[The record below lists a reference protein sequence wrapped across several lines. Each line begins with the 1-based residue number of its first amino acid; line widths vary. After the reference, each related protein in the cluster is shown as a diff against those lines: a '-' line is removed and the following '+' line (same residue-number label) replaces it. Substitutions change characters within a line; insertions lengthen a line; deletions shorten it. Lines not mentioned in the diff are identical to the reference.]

1 MDYSR
6 NEIVD
11 ILLVLGEARCNYR
24 AAAILYRLRYPDR
37 RCPNDRQIQRIELRE
52 RTLAQRRVR
61 RRRVLEDDMNN
72 PLALTVLTVVAI
84 NPHVSTREIQRMTGI
99 SYVTV
104 WRILQKHHFHSY
116 HITITQEVTDNDMLL
131 RANFCRWALNRL
143 RQDQLFFNYVLFS
156 DEAMFHRN
164 GQLNRHNCYYW
175 SPYNPHCYHTVDNQ
189 HRWTLHVWCGI
200 VNGYLIG
207 PFFFEENLNG
217 ERYLQFLQEDFPLLL
232 ENVDVN
238 TRLRMWWQHDGAPA
252 HSSRIV
258 TDFLNV
264 TFEENWIGRRGP
276 ILWPP
281 RSPDLTSPDFFYGDT

>member
-11 ILLVLGEARCNYR
+11 ILLVLGEARRNYR
-24 AAAILYRLRYPDR
+24 AAARLYRLRYPDR

-61 RRRVLEDDMNN
+61 RRRVPEDDMNN
-72 PLALTVLTVVAI
+72 PLVLTVLAVVAI

-143 RQDQLFFNYVLFS
+143 RQGQLFFNYVLFS
-156 DEAMFHRN
+156 D
-164 GQLNRHNCYYW
+164 
-175 SPYNPHCYHTVDNQ
+175 
-189 HRWTLHVWCGI
+189 
-200 VNGYLIG
+200 
-207 PFFFEENLNG
+207 
-217 ERYLQFLQEDFPLLL
+217 
-232 ENVDVN
+232 
-238 TRLRMWWQHDGAPA
+238 
-252 HSSRIV
+252 
-258 TDFLNV
+258 
-264 TFEENWIGRRGP
+264 
-276 ILWPP
+276 
-281 RSPDLTSPDFFYGDT
+281 